1 MKKWVL
7 LFCFL
12 SLATVSLIYFFIP
25 GSQMFYYKITVNCA
39 ESSVSR
45 LLLDK
50 EKWPAWWPGKKE
62 EEDSYS
68 YKDYDYSIH
77 NMFLNS
83 FEATVSHHADSTK
96 GSLQIFPATTD
107 STQLLWTSTF
117 NFSINPLTRLTQYQ
131 RSLRIKSNIQ
141 QLLETVKT
149 YLDQQEH
156 IYGMKIVQQKVTD
169 SSLIAVK
176 QVFQRY
182 PSTAEIYG
190 MVQSLKDYIRK
201 KSGEENNYP
210 MLNVYQDGPDRYE
223 TMVAIPTKKDLPSE
237 GIFHL
242 KKMVLGN
249 ILMGEV
255 TGGVHTVIKGEQELK
270 NYVNDYKK
278 VSPAIPYQSLVT
290 NRALEAD
297 TAKWVT
303 RLYYPIFY

>member
-7 LFCFL
+7 VFCFL
-12 SLATVSLIYFFIP
+12 FLAIVSFIYFFIP
-25 GSQMFYYKITVNCA
+25 GTQMFYYKITVNCA
-39 ESSVSR
+39 ENSVSR
-45 LLLDK
+45 LMLDK

-62 EEDSYS
+62 GDNSYS
-68 YKDYDYSIH
+68 YKDHDYSIH

-83 FEATVSHHADSTK
+83 FEATVSHHTDSTK
-96 GSLQIFPATTD
+96 GSLQILPATTD
-107 STQLLWTSTF
+107 STQLLWTSTL
-117 NFSINPLTRLTQYQ
+117 NYSANPLTRLTQYG
-131 RSLRIKSNIQ
+131 RFLRIKSNIQ

-156 IYGMKIVQQKVTD
+156 IYGMRIVQQKVTD

-176 QVFQRY
+176 QVFQHY
-182 PSTAEIYG
+182 PSTQEIYG

-201 KSGEENNYP
+201 KDGEENNYP
-210 MLNVYQDGPDRYE
+210 MLNVYQDGPNRYE

-237 GIFHL
+237 GVFHL

-249 ILMGEV
+249 ILMSEV
-255 TGGVHTVIKGEQELK
+255 TGGAYTVIKGEQELK

-290 NRALEAD
+290 NRSLEAD